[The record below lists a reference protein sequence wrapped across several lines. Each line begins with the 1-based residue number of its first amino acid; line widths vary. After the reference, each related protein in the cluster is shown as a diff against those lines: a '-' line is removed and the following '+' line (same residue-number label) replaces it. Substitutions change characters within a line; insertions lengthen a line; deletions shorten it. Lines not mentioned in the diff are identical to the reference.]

1 MCLDQQRNRGWL
13 FEATKKTFSRRLFSK
28 QTNFNNICNIFEQID
43 YKAALTICCRNCDP
57 RHLFYRLSIPFWIF
71 GFVPEI
77 SFFEVTALPSVR
89 RATCVEKLSME
100 CTSWRACGNVLQ
112 RTLQEKF
119 RDMCDMCDMSVP
131 RPPILSVLLDAVVA
145 SDSSNKPATSVASQ
159 VRQMKRV
166 EPCFCVFS
174 ICFVA
179 TCCMSMHVIA
189 CLRRTPFGP
198 LYICYCWS
206 IRHLGMDP
214 SLWKYALPHCRIAV
228 NLVIGFFDLVET
240 LRPQGF
246 GSGCFSPQSSLRLIG
261 PLLFAKLG
269 KSKNCLASSQHVT
282 LHNNTQ
288 YAVYLN
294 FSAHYLTCLVW
305 RKNDV
310 KPNFVRILLTQRQ
323 RYPAVLESATCL
335 KPWFHETNCC
345 FLVIVLFVFCES
357 TETGIRIDNSD
368 REDNQQELLFPVSND
383 VLMYLK
389 LQLSY
394 FLLLFI

>member
-119 RDMCDMCDMSVP
+119 RDMCDMCDMCDMSVP

-214 SLWKYALPHCRIAV
+214 SLWKYALPHCSQFGHWIFWPCRDIETTRFWIWMFFPAIFVAV
-228 NLVIGFFDLVET
+228 DRTSSFRETWEVEK
-240 LRPQGF
+240 L
-246 GSGCFSPQSSLRLIG
+246 SCK
-261 PLLFAKLG
+261 FA
-269 KSKNCLASSQHVT
+269 AR
-282 LHNNTQ
+282 
-288 YAVYLN
+288 
-294 FSAHYLTCLVW
+294 YLTQQYTIC
-305 RKNDV
+305 
-310 KPNFVRILLTQRQ
+310 
-323 RYPAVLESATCL
+323 
-335 KPWFHETNCC
+335 
-345 FLVIVLFVFCES
+345 
-357 TETGIRIDNSD
+357 GI
-368 REDNQQELLFPVSND
+368 P
-383 VLMYLK
+383 
-389 LQLSY
+389 
-394 FLLLFI
+394 

>member
-1 MCLDQQRNRGWL
+1 MSYREL
-13 FEATKKTFSRRLFSK
+13 FKRS
-28 QTNFNNICNIFEQID
+28 
-43 YKAALTICCRNCDP
+43 
-57 RHLFYRLSIPFWIF
+57 
-71 GFVPEI
+71 FV
-77 SFFEVTALPSVR
+77 
-89 RATCVEKLSME
+89 TCVTCVTCPCPALRSSVS
-100 CTSWRACGNVLQ
+100 CSTLWWLPTLPTSQQPQWPLKSDRWKEWSHVSASFPFVLW
-112 RTLQEKF
+112 LHVG
-119 RDMCDMCDMSVP
+119 C
-131 RPPILSVLLDAVVA
+131 L
-145 SDSSNKPATSVASQ
+145 
-159 VRQMKRV
+159 
-166 EPCFCVFS
+166 
-174 ICFVA
+174 
-179 TCCMSMHVIA
+179 CMSLHVSGA
-189 CLRRTPFGP
+189 L
-198 LYICYCWS
+198 
-206 IRHLGMDP
+206 HLAHCIFVTVDP
-214 SLWKYALPHCRIAV
+214 YDTSAWIQVFESMHCRIAV

-294 FSAHYLTCLVW
+294 FSAHCLTCLVW